1 MATGLL
7 ATAKCRAAPGL
18 GQRPASGVA
27 GLPRREGLLVSSKTR
42 TCTECKRPFATP
54 DSLRLHKRVDGA
66 CRSEEALQAVGFS
79 LTPTGWVR
87 KGTPLFS
94 RRNIVK

>member
-7 ATAKCRAAPGL
+7 ATEKCRAAPGL

-79 LTPTGWVR
+79 LTPTGWAR

>member
-1 MATGLL
+1 M
-7 ATAKCRAAPGL
+7 ATAKCRAASGL
-18 GQRPASGVA
+18 GACPEPGVE
-27 GLPRREGLLVSSKTR
+27 GISRREGLLVSSKIR

-79 LTPTGWVR
+79 LTPKGWVR